1 MKIKKNLVAA
11 TAAVLAAGMAL
22 AGCGSSNGG
31 SGDVQKTADGKV
43 KITMWHGF
51 SEADGKTLESIV
63 DDFNKSQ
70 DKYEIDAQLQP
81 WSTIGETMV
90 TKVTTG
96 DGPDFVTTGA
106 DNGQGW
112 SIDGTFQCVSDFYAD
127 KNNGTGDYLDNVVK
141 QITFNI
147 DGEEEKCAVPMGYA
161 PTSVWYNT
169 DMWKAAGLTDKD
181 IPTTWDQLLEVA
193 KKLTKSDG
201 SQYGLAMA
209 DSGWAAYMK
218 GNGTGLYT
226 TDGKVSINS
235 KENKAFL
242 QKMRDFYNGGYAV
255 PGLDDTA
262 ARESFE
268 SGQSAMV
275 IVGPWRTRRPPTR
288 ASTTTP
294 SPFRTATAPTSTP
307 TARPAP
313 TPAPPAC
320 TGGSPRKSATP
331 RSCPASTSS
340 SSSTTT
346 TTTR

>member
-242 QKMRDFYNGGYAV
+242 QKMRDFYNGGYLRRSGRRRHLQVRRRQDRLQHRLHRPVLVGHLASRR
-255 PGLDDTA
+255 LREA
-262 ARESFE
+262 ARHLRVLQVLQQPRQPGEVVPRLRLPAE
-268 SGQSAMV
+268 QQD
-275 IVGPWRTRRPPTR
+275 RHRR
-288 ASTTTP
+288 
-294 SPFRTATAPTSTP
+294 
-307 TARPAP
+307 
-313 TPAPPAC
+313 
-320 TGGSPRKSATP
+320 
-331 RSCPASTSS
+331 
-340 SSSTTT
+340 
-346 TTTR
+346 

>member
-127 KNNGTGDYLDNVVK
+127 KNNGTDDYLDNVVK

-209 DSGWAAYMK
+209 TPAG
-218 GNGTGLYT
+218 
-226 TDGKVSINS
+226 
-235 KENKAFL
+235 
-242 QKMRDFYNGGYAV
+242 
-255 PGLDDTA
+255 
-262 ARESFE
+262 
-268 SGQSAMV
+268 
-275 IVGPWRTRRPPTR
+275 PPT
-288 ASTTTP
+288 
-294 SPFRTATAPTSTP
+294 
-307 TARPAP
+307 
-313 TPAPPAC
+313 
-320 TGGSPRKSATP
+320 
-331 RSCPASTSS
+331 
-340 SSSTTT
+340 
-346 TTTR
+346 